1 MDVVAPLSA
10 KSPQHGFPHRGSV
23 FRRGRSIVSAAQ
35 VRKKSG
41 NGGFIA
47 AMLGVVAIGGGFIFW
62 KTQQTP
68 AAEPVVMPSV
78 SDTLLAK
85 SARGYTIGSPTATV
99 EIVEFADY
107 ECPACGNFAT
117 ITEPD
122 VRKNLVNTG
131 KARYTFYDFPLTN
144 IHQNTVPASMAAAC
158 ANDQSKFWEMHD
170 ALFAGQFEWNGQATD
185 NPRSVISKYAQTI
198 GLDMP
203 KWNACM
209 DAGTHAD
216 RIKANYALGVTKQVA
231 STPTFFVNGVK
242 VVGNAN
248 YDDLNASV
256 NAAIA
261 ATLPIPAAV
270 PEPVPAPKN

>member
-1 MDVVAPLSA
+1 
-10 KSPQHGFPHRGSV
+10 
-23 FRRGRSIVSAAQ
+23 VSAQ

-47 AMLGVVAIGGGFIFW
+47 AMLGVVAVGGGFIYW
-62 KTQQTP
+62 KTQQKP
-68 AAEPVVMPSV
+68 AAVPVVMPSV

-85 SARGYTIGSPTATV
+85 SARGYTIGSPTAQV
-99 EIVEFADY
+99 EIAEFADF

-122 VRKNLVNTG
+122 IRKNLVATG
-131 KARYTFYDFPLTN
+131 KVRYTFYDFPLTN
-144 IHQNTVPASMAAAC
+144 VHQNTIPASMSAAC
-158 ANDQSKFWEMHD
+158 ADDQGKFWEMHD
-170 ALFAGQFEWNGQATD
+170 AVFAGQYEWNGQATD

-209 DAGTHAD
+209 DASTHAD
-216 RIKANYALGVTKQVA
+216 RIKANYALGVTKEVR
-231 STPTFFVNGVK
+231 STPTILVNGVITT
-242 VVGNAN
+242 GRDN
-248 YDDLNASV
+248 YDSINAAV
-256 NAAIA
+256 NAALA
-261 ATLPIPAAV
+261 ATLPIPTAV